1 MDKEKILNE
10 LKWALGNGLV
20 SKTEVSNITGE
31 TNTTANIPSTS
42 VVRRLGISEIF
53 YLIGGIIVLIGL
65 IILVAQNWVT
75 MSYGVK
81 VLTTLGVGI
90 AFFVGAVALTQTK
103 VLGKLNDI
111 FFVLSAILM
120 AIGYFV
126 TFERFIKPTNINVF
140 LILVPFLLL
149 LQFGITQFITKK
161 NVFTLFNAVFGTWLF
176 FSLTNTMIS
185 NSNNNFG
192 INFHLYRVILVGI
205 SYLFFG
211 YYLQMKQR
219 PFTSY
224 FDGFGVLG
232 ILGASFALNIMT
244 GTRSFLSGGAP
255 QAPAIWSVLFPL
267 ILIAVLFGSVY
278 LKKTSFLTFGTLFLV
293 AYLIRITAQYFSDI
307 TGWPIALIFMGIVVM
322 GLGYLAIYVNKKYI
336 KSSMV

>member
-1 MDKEKILNE
+1 MDKDKILSE
-10 LKWALGNGLV
+10 LKLAVGSGLI
-20 SKTEVSNITGE
+20 SKSEVNNIVGDTRVIE
-31 TNTTANIPSTS
+31 TSS
-42 VVRRLGISEIF
+42 VVKRLGISEIF

-65 IILVAQNWVT
+65 IILVAQNWMT

-90 AFFVGAVALTQTK
+90 AFFIGAIALTQTK

-111 FFVLSAILM
+111 FFILSAILM
-120 AIGYFV
+120 AFGYFV
-126 TFERFIKPTNINVF
+126 TFQKFVGPTNENIF

-149 LQFGITQFITKK
+149 LQFGIAQFVTKK

-176 FSLTNTMIS
+176 FSITNTMIS
-185 NSNNNFG
+185 NSSNNFG
-192 INFHLYRVILVGI
+192 VNFNLYRVLLVGI

-211 YYLQMKQR
+211 YYLQLRQR
-219 PFTSY
+219 PFSSY

-244 GTRSFLSGGAP
+244 GSNFLGLNTSAS
-255 QAPAIWSVLFPL
+255 ALWSVLFPL
-267 ILIAVLFGSVY
+267 ILVAVLFGSVY
-278 LKKTSFLTFGTLFLV
+278 FKKTSFLTFGTIFLV
-293 AYLIRITAQYFSDI
+293 AYLIKITAQYFADV
-307 TGWPIALIFMGIVVM
+307 TGWPVALIFMGIVVM
-322 GLGYLAIYVNKKYI
+322 GLGYLAIYVNRKYI